1 MIYSIP
7 NLIYRFYIHQI
18 DNLMKVIFLLLIL
31 ICGNLQLTAGR
42 YTEYVD
48 PQIIKN
54 NIGSDLYDNNYLG
67 ATLPLGKICVYLKP
81 QYKDVKEFDINMAND
96 SCFYGF
102 CHTKIDNSKSN
113 HLLDVCLMPTL
124 KEEEEFL
131 HYKTLEWKPGYCK
144 VVIEDSIVAETTAT
158 LRTGIHNYIYPHGKN
173 KMLWISFFQDLL
185 DSTSNNKEIIKSQ
198 IRKNDKR
205 SLEGYQIIKNNHS
218 IDKIYFSV
226 KFSEPVKSFS
236 LIDDKGNLIEVYGKN
251 VLNKLNP
258 KALLSFDSET
268 DSLLI
273 KVGLSDIS
281 IENARENLEKESS
294 SQDFGNYVTQANN
307 IWERNLGKIELK
319 GNEKNKIH
327 FYTALYKTLLQSQVV
342 SDINGEWINPDMSI
356 SKLPEKETQI
366 SLSYLGDSF
375 RLINP
380 LFTLVDPEITKHYV
394 NSVLRQY
401 DFEGCPY
408 GEDMIDKDKNK
419 IKEPSII
426 PVVVDAV
433 LKRVPGID
441 SKKVWDMVKTF
452 SLTSDM
458 NSPVEIFDKYG
469 YIPENYYS
477 QSVAYTLE
485 KSFEEWCAVRL
496 AGIYGDGET
505 KAKLNNRANNY
516 RNIYNNEIHSFS
528 PKDIEGKW
536 IFKKEPNDNLN
547 KLDYFIDSNTMD
559 PYYWYVH
566 YDIKD
571 IIKLSGGNRAF
582 EKQLDHLFNSSD
594 NIFNTTSQN
603 QSESYDNLK
612 KSILHAPYLYNYI
625 GKPNKTRETLNQ
637 LMVGYPD
644 IQNKLKND
652 SDDGLL
658 AAWFI
663 FSSMGFYPVNP
674 CGGYFDLGYPFFDE
688 CIIHLP
694 NGKDFII
701 TTNRKEEDY
710 YKSVKITLNDKPVRK
725 NYITY
730 EDIMQG
736 GNLVFG
742 S

>member
-1 MIYSIP
+1 
-7 NLIYRFYIHQI
+7 
-18 DNLMKVIFLLLIL
+18 MKVIFLFLIL
-31 ICGNLQLTAGR
+31 ICGNTLLKAGGN
-42 YTEYVD
+42 TEYVN
-48 PQIIKN
+48 PQIIRD
-54 NIGSDLYDNNYLG
+54 NIDNDLYRNNCLG
-67 ATLPLGKICVYLKP
+67 STLPLGRTCIYLKP
-81 QYKDVKEFDINMAND
+81 QNNGIKEFDINRAND

-102 CHTKIDNSKSN
+102 CHSKIDNSEYN
-113 HLLDVCLMPTL
+113 HLLDVCLMPSL
-124 KEEEEFL
+124 GKEKETAI
-131 HYKTLEWKPGYCK
+131 HYKTLDWKPGYCK
-144 VVIEDSIVAETTAT
+144 VMLEDSIVAETTAT
-158 LRTGIHNYIYPHGKN
+158 LRTGIHNYTYPHGNN
-173 KMLWISFFQDLL
+173 KMLWVSFFQNTLASL
-185 DSTSNNKEIIKSQ
+185 NKKKEIIKSQ
-198 IRKNDKR
+198 IREKDKT
-205 SLEGYQIIKNNHS
+205 SVEGYQIIKNNHS
-218 IDKIYFSV
+218 IDKIYFSIE
-226 KFSEPVKSFS
+226 FSEPIKSFS
-236 LIDDKGNLIEVYGKN
+236 LTDDNGRLIDVYGRN
-251 VLNKLNP
+251 VLNIINP

-294 SQDFGNYVTQANN
+294 SQDFGSYVTQADS
-307 IWERNLGKIELK
+307 IWEQNLRKIEVK
-319 GNEKNKIH
+319 GIEKNKIQ
-327 FYTALYKTLLQSQVV
+327 FYTALYKTLLKSQIV

-375 RLINP
+375 RLVNP
-380 LFTLVDPEITKHYV
+380 LYTLIYPEITKTYV
-394 NSVLRQY
+394 NSILRLY
-401 DFEGCPY
+401 DFDGCPY
-408 GEDMIDKDKNK
+408 GGNMIDNDENM

-426 PVVVDAV
+426 PIVVDAV
-433 LKRVPGID
+433 LKRIPGID
-441 SKKVWDMVKTF
+441 SKKVWDMVKTY

-458 NSPVEIFDKYG
+458 NSPAEIFDKYG

-516 RNIYNNEIHSFS
+516 RNIYNSEIHSFT

-536 IFKKEPNDNLN
+536 IFKKETNDNLN
-547 KLDYFIDSNTMD
+547 KLDFFIDSETMD

-594 NIFNTTSQN
+594 NILNTTSQN
-603 QSESYDNLK
+603 QSESYENLK

-625 GKPNKTRETLNQ
+625 GKPNKTRETLTQ
-637 LMVGYPD
+637 LMVEFP
-644 IQNKLKND
+644 ILQNKIKKK

-663 FSSMGFYPVNP
+663 FTSMGFYPVNP
-674 CGGYFDLGYPFFDE
+674 CGGYFDLGYPFFEE
-688 CIIHLP
+688 CILHLP

-701 TTNRKEEDY
+701 TSNREEEDY
-710 YKSVKITLNDKPVRK
+710 YKSVKITLNDKPVKK

-736 GNLVFG
+736 GRLVLG